1 MIFRQQGKV
10 IMAITL
16 DKTASGKMTLEEFF
30 NYDDAT
36 DALYEF
42 EDGELLLMTAES
54 EINRRIAMFILVCFV
69 QLGIPA
75 YRLSMKTE
83 IVTTGSRVRVPDL
96 VVFSEELATA
106 MEGAKRSTVMPE
118 MPPPLLVVEV
128 VSQCVARVPRVE
140 ATDEPVR
147 VSPNQSSR
155 DYRYKRS
162 EYAARSISEY
172 WIVDPIREQV
182 TVLEWV
188 EGFYEE
194 KVYAGDSAIAS
205 LVFADLKLSA
215 VQVLHCH

>member
-1 MIFRQQGKV
+1 MMFLPEGKV

-16 DKTASGKMTLEEFF
+16 DKAASGNMTLEEFF
-30 NYDDAT
+30 NYDDGT
-36 DALYEF
+36 DAMYEF

-83 IVTTGSRVRVPDL
+83 IITTGSRVRVPDL

-128 VSQCVARVPRVE
+128 VS
-140 ATDEPVR
+140 
-147 VSPNQSSR
+147 PNQSSR

-162 EYAARSISEY
+162 EYAARGIAEY
-172 WIVDPIREQV
+172 WIVDPIQQRV

-194 KVYAGDSAIAS
+194 KVYLGDSAIAS
-205 LVFADLKLSA
+205 LVFADLKLTA
-215 VQVLHCH
+215 VQVLQCH

>member
-1 MIFRQQGKV
+1 
-10 IMAITL
+10 MAIAL
-16 DKTASGKMTLEEFF
+16 DKAASAKMTIEEFF
-30 NYDDAT
+30 NYDDGT
-36 DALYEF
+36 DAIYEF
-42 EDGELLLMTAES
+42 EDGNLLLMTAES
-54 EINRRIAMFILVCFV
+54 EINRRIAMFLLVCFV

-96 VVFSEELATA
+96 MVFSEELATA
-106 MEGAKRSTVMPE
+106 MEGAKRSTIMPE

-128 VSQCVARVPRVE
+128 
-140 ATDEPVR
+140 

-162 EYAARSISEY
+162 EYGARGINEY
-172 WIVDPIREQV
+172 WIVDPIAQKV

-194 KVYAGDSAIAS
+194 QVYVGDNAIAS
-205 LVFADLKLSA
+205 PIFPDLKLTA
-215 VQVLHCH
+215 AQILQG

>member
-1 MIFRQQGKV
+1 MMFLPEGKV
-10 IMAITL
+10 IMAITF
-16 DKTASGKMTLEEFF
+16 DKAASGNMTLEEFF
-30 NYDDAT
+30 NYDDGT

-83 IVTTGSRVRVPDL
+83 IMTTGSRVRVPDL

-128 VSQCVARVPRVE
+128 VS
-140 ATDEPVR
+140 
-147 VSPNQSSR
+147 PNQSSR

-162 EYAARSISEY
+162 EYAARGIVEY
-172 WIVDPIREQV
+172 WIVDPIQQRV

-194 KVYAGDSAIAS
+194 KVYLGDSAIAS
-205 LVFADLKLSA
+205 LVFADLKLTA
-215 VQVLHCH
+215 VQVLQCH